1 MINKQDVLMG
11 LVCCSESSGYGCNW
25 CPYGGE
31 CHETTLSGCKHLCA
45 DALEL
50 LEKQEPKLVQNNRTS
65 FNPNYE
71 EGDCPSCGERI
82 TTNSHL
88 KPTQYCKYCG
98 QAVKWN
104 D

>member
-1 MINKQDVLMG
+1 MINRQDVLMG

-31 CHETTLSGCKHLCA
+31 CRETTLSGCRHLCA

-50 LEKQEPKLVQNNRTS
+50 LEKQEPMAPVYDQLLTQEIPRCGKCGYRLVK
-65 FNPNYE
+65 
-71 EGDCPSCGERI
+71 GED
-82 TTNSHL
+82 
-88 KPTQYCKYCG
+88 KYCCKCG
-98 QAVKWN
+98 QAAKWN